1 MSRGREESGDGC
13 ALLVLFERVHG
24 RTMIE
29 YGDLQGADRIRGGAT
44 STLNQL
50 PVRERGTV
58 MSDDYWLALAV
69 YDEFRG
75 VPVRK
80 AIARGYIDLKP
91 MVRERQEQFIRLGSL
106 FFQGRS
112 WRKFAD
118 DRTPDPVAHL
128 TPAEEAELRS
138 FLALRH
144 EVGAAVVRL
153 LDEDENVDPVLRDVT
168 VERLESMGFLDGDYE
183 L

>member
-1 MSRGREESGDGC
+1 M
-13 ALLVLFERVHG
+13 A
-24 RTMIE
+24 
-29 YGDLQGADRIRGGAT
+29 
-44 STLNQL
+44 N
-50 PVRERGTV
+50 
-58 MSDDYWLALAV
+58 DYWLALAV

-91 MVRERQEQFIRLGSL
+91 MPRERQELFIRLGSL

-118 DRTPDPVAHL
+118 DSTPNPCEHL
-128 TPAEEAELRS
+128 SAAENAELRS

-153 LDEDENVDPVLRDVT
+153 LDEDESVDPVLRDVT
-168 VERLESMGFLDGDYE
+168 VERLESMGFLDGDYKI
-183 L
+183 